1 MIPRLKPYLGW
12 EEAGALLGGG
22 PASVERFET
31 EFARAFDSRHA
42 VAFPYGRAALWA
54 FFKALGLEDA
64 EIVQPAY
71 TCVVVAHATVLSG
84 NRPVFVDCTLRDYN
98 MELEH
103 FASAI
108 NQRTRVVIPTHTFGY
123 PMNVDAVDEIVRS
136 AEKRYGQKI
145 WIVQDCAHS
154 FGADW
159 QDQRVSNA
167 GDAALYG
174 LNISKMITSIFG
186 GMLTMN
192 DDALAERIR
201 GWRDARFH
209 KPAFMKS
216 VLRRMYLLAV
226 YPAFQDSLY
235 GLVYWLQNETPLLDT
250 LTKAYHLDE
259 KIHFPPDSTDLL
271 SGVEA
276 EVGRRQLQ
284 KYEGIVARRR
294 EAASRYHELLS
305 PSGMFELPPLVDGAT
320 YSHYVIRVSDRGS
333 FMKEMAR
340 RGVQLGQ
347 LIEYSVPHMQA
358 YHAYVDPSR
367 FPNSLLASRHT
378 INLPIHP
385 GLKPDHIERI
395 ARTLIEVGRIFEG
408 GR

>member
-12 EEAGALLGGG
+12 EEVGALLGGG
-22 PASVERFET
+22 SDSVEKYET
-31 EFARAFDSRHA
+31 EFARTFDSRHA
-42 VAFPYGRAALWA
+42 IAFPYGRAALWA
-54 FFKALGLEDA
+54 FFKALGLEGA

-84 NRPVFVDCTLRDYN
+84 NKPVFVDCTLSDYN
-98 MELEH
+98 MDLEH

-108 NQRTRVVIPTHTFGY
+108 NQKTRVVIPTHIFGY
-123 PMNVDAVDEIVRS
+123 PMNVDVVDEIIRS
-136 AEKRYGQKI
+136 AEKRHGQKI

-154 FGADW
+154 FGASW
-159 QDQRVSNA
+159 QDRQVSNA
-167 GDAALYG
+167 GDVALFG

-186 GMLTMN
+186 GMLTTN
-192 DDALAERIR
+192 DDALAKRIR
-201 GWRDARFH
+201 NWRDAQFH

-216 VLRRMYLLAV
+216 MLRRMYLLAV

-235 GLVYWLQNETPLLDT
+235 GLVYWLQNDTPLLDT

-259 KIHFPPDSTDLL
+259 KIHFPPDSMDFL

-276 EVGRRQLQ
+276 EVGLRQLQ
-284 KYEGIVARRR
+284 KYVGIVARRR
-294 EAASRYHELLS
+294 EAAGYYYEILAA
-305 PSGMFELPPLVDGAT
+305 SGIFELPPLVNGAT
-320 YSHYVIRVSDRGS
+320 YSHYVIRVKDRGP
-333 FMKEMAR
+333 FMKDMAR

-358 YHAYVDPSR
+358 YHAYADPSQ

-385 GLKPDHIERI
+385 GLKPNQIERI
-395 ARTLIEVGRIFEG
+395 ARTLIETARILEG